1 MVRHSGWVRA
11 ADRPRCAE
19 RAAVSTLAPRPS
31 MVRVLIGEREI
42 ELAPGDELAFGRAPG
57 PGHLSLSPAV
67 SKVHGVVRA
76 GEGMWSVVST
86 GTYHG
91 FTVLDGETPSR
102 LVIPKGAGPVAVP
115 FARAVIAVEVE
126 HHRCVLEVDAR
137 HAGAPGWEGAWVSYL
152 NREPASTLAS
162 GTGTNLAWAGA
173 RFVDRAGRP
182 LKWYQVLVA
191 MCEPRLRLPAS
202 EREDRI
208 PSNREIAQRLGVSV
222 GVIENHH
229 LDRLRREL
237 GFPRFSEQMRLGA
250 VLLAISQ
257 GIVTTA
263 DLPLLDL
270 DGSDPPDGA
279 GVDTPPEATT

>member
-1 MVRHSGWVRA
+1 VERSGM
-11 ADRPRCAE
+11 
-19 RAAVSTLAPRPS
+19 STLSPPPS
-31 MVRVLIGEREI
+31 ALRVLIGERAV
-42 ELAPGDELAFGRAPG
+42 ELAPGDELPFGRAPG
-57 PGHLSLSPAV
+57 SGHISQSPAV
-67 SKVHGVVRA
+67 SKVHGLIRA
-76 GEGMWSVVST
+76 GEGAWSVVST
-86 GTYHG
+86 GRYHG

-102 LVIPKGAGPVAVP
+102 LVIPKGAGPVTVP

-126 HHRCVLEVDAR
+126 HHRCLLEVDAR

-152 NREPASTLAS
+152 NREPASAVGPGAGS
-162 GTGTNLAWAGA
+162 AGTNLAWAGA
-173 RFVDRAGRP
+173 RFTDRAGRP

-270 DGSDPPDGA
+270 DGSEQGE
-279 GVDTPPEATT
+279 GGSRVDTMPEATT